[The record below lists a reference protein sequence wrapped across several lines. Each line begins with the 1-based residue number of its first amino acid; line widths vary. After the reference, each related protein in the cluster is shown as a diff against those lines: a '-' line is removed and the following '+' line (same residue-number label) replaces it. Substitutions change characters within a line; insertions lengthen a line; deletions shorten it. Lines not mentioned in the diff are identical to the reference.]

1 MGAVWNIVA
10 ISLLERAY
18 LRNLTL
24 MAVIHPAKSRI
35 LSTICAIEPMGY

>member
-1 MGAVWNIVA
+1 MVA

-24 MAVIHPAKSRI
+24 MAVIHHVKSRI
-35 LSTICAIEPMGY
+35 LSTNCAVGPKGY

>member
-35 LSTICAIEPMGY
+35 LSTICATQLTDY

>member
-24 MAVIHPAKSRI
+24 MAVIHHVKSRI
-35 LSTICAIEPMGY
+35 LSTICAIEPERY